1 MAVLIGIKDTEVR
14 MEYKTNVE
22 QKLAESFKQLAVK
35 TPIEKITIREITDG
49 AGVIRP
55 TFYNHFQD
63 KFDLLEWIIRT
74 EILDPVLPIMKEGN
88 LRESLIRIFTNLT
101 REKEFYMKV
110 VRLEGQNSCEMITRK
125 FVKEVLLIFINEQV
139 GDKKAA
145 KRGLTIDMV
154 AEYYAQSIAFVI
166 MEWIKLNM
174 SLSPEQMADIF
185 RYITS
190 HSMEEVIA
198 EMN

>member
-1 MAVLIGIKDTEVR
+1 
-14 MEYKTNVE
+14 MESKTNVE

-35 TPIEKITIREITDG
+35 TPIGKITIKEITDG

-74 EILDPVLPIMKEGN
+74 EILDPAMPLMKEGK
-88 LRESLIRIFTNLT
+88 LRESLIRIFANLMQ
-101 REKEFYMKV
+101 EKEFYMKV
-110 VRLEGQNSCEMITRK
+110 VRLEGQNSCESITRK
-125 FVKEVLLIFINEQV
+125 FVKEVLLIFINDQV
-139 GDKKAA
+139 GGKKAA
-145 KRGLTIDMV
+145 KKGLTTDLI

-166 MEWIKLNM
+166 IKWVKLDM

-185 RYITS
+185 QFMTN
-190 HSMEEVIA
+190 HSMDDVIA